1 MNKSWVKKW
10 KIITKNKKYE
20 AIIDS
25 LLGTLPQCG
34 FSSMASNLYSSK
46 VITNG
51 TLIAVLFILIA
62 NILINKIIY
71 KVGKNNLSNILL
83 HKNIFTY
90 FIVSLIGL
98 ILNYASSIIITEL
111 YLSKLI
117 TISHLLED
125 YFLEV
130 D

>member
-1 MNKSWVKKW
+1 
-10 KIITKNKKYE
+10 
-20 AIIDS
+20 
-25 LLGTLPQCG
+25 
-34 FSSMASNLYSSK
+34 MASNLYSSK

-51 TLIAVLFILIA
+51 TLIAVLLILIA

-90 FIVSLIGL
+90 FILSLIGL
-98 ILNYASSIIITEL
+98 IPNYASSIIITEL

-117 TISHLLED
+117 TISHLLEGLLPGSRLGILLL
-125 YFLEV
+125 FIINKNIII
-130 D
+130 